1 MQTASFLTISVFG
14 VIVVASTIIG
24 DFGLTPLGKWTLR
37 LAGLILIGTGLLL
50 A

>member
-1 MQTASFLTISVFG
+1 MQTASFLTISAFG

-24 DFGLTPLGKWTLR
+24 DFGLTPLGKWTLH
-37 LAGLILIGTGLLL
+37 LAGFILIGTGLLL

>member
-1 MQTASFLTISVFG
+1 MQTASFLTISAFG
-14 VIVVASTIIG
+14 IIVVAATIMG

-37 LAGLILIGTGLLL
+37 LAGAILIAAGLLL